1 MLKFELL
8 GAVATG
14 MKKMRKKNVKSGKLC
29 GESQDSPQKIVEP
42 KKEEGIGQR
51 MNEEKEE
58 SGRERENMKLKIN
71 E

>member
-14 MKKMRKKNVKSGKLC
+14 MKKMRKNGKSGKLC

-42 KKEEGIGQR
+42 KKEGIGQR
-51 MNEEKEE
+51 MNQEKEE
-58 SGRERENMKLKIN
+58 SGRERENMKLKMN